1 MRTTVDID
9 DDLVRAVK
17 QLAAAEGSTMGLVLS
32 RLVRRGLEPPP
43 QKYEIRN
50 GVPVIPAEPG
60 EPPLTMDIVNALR
73 DGD

>member
-9 DDLVRAVK
+9 DDLLTAIK
-17 QLAAAEGSTMGLVLS
+17 EQAAAEGSTIGRVLS

-43 QKYEIRN
+43 RKYKIRN

-60 EPPLTMDIVNALR
+60 EPPLTLEMVNALR
-73 DGD
+73 DED

>member
-1 MRTTVDID
+1 MRTTIDID
-9 DDLVRAVK
+9 DDLLLATK
-17 QLAAAEGSTMGLVLS
+17 QLAAAEGSTLGAVVS
-32 RLVRRGLEPPP
+32 RLIRKGLEPPP
-43 QKYEIRN
+43 RKYRIRN

>member
-9 DDLVRAVK
+9 DDLLTAIK
-17 QLAAAEGSTMGLVLS
+17 EKAAAEGSTIGRVLS

-43 QKYEIRN
+43 RKYKIRN

-60 EPPLTMDIVNALR
+60 EPPLTMAMVNALR
-73 DGD
+73 DED

>member
-1 MRTTVDID
+1 MRTTLDID
-9 DDLVRAVK
+9 DDVLAAIRGI
-17 QLAAAEGSTMGLVLS
+17 AAAEGSTMGGVLS

-43 QKYEIRN
+43 RRYKIRN

-60 EPPLTMDIVNALR
+60 EPPLTMEIVNALR